1 MSSFSIYPSA
11 RHTNLV
17 VEELHNEI
25 LIYDSENV
33 QASCLNPTAALVW
46 KYADGKTS
54 VSEIASKMSADLGSK
69 VDPRVVYYALEQL
82 DKRNLLIERGTIPVH
97 YNTMSRR
104 DFLVKAGIVGAAVMI
119 PVIIAVT
126 APTPAMANTNVPCQ
140 GTCTI
145 SSECAPTS
153 GCTLCGNHA
162 TCPGGISG
170 SPCCHS

>member
-54 VSEIASKMSADLGSK
+54 VSEIASKMSVDLGSK

-82 DKRNLLIERGTIPVH
+82 DKRNLVIERGTMPTQ
-97 YNTMSRR
+97 YKQMSRR

-126 APTPAMANTNVPCQ
+126 APTPAMANTCGPCTQPNTPNASSCTNQ
-140 GTCTI
+140 GPGVCPPNCN
-145 SSECAPTS
+145 SSSVCVT
-153 GCTLCGNHA
+153 
-162 TCPGGISG
+162 
-170 SPCCHS
+170 